1 MIDCEFLYFDGDKT
15 SKNVTGTKTK
25 PDERIALEYFEE
37 TIDKWV
43 CTSIVPENTRYRI
56 RREMGSVAVRYPDKG
71 IDWEQR
77 RYEIARDMMACSTR
91 NFIGAESRA
100 AEAIRYADELI
111 KRLKAST

>member
-77 RYEIARDMMACSTR
+77 RYEIARDMMAFNTLLPKD
-91 NFIGAESRA
+91 
-100 AEAIRYADELI
+100 AIRAADELI
-111 KRLKAST
+111 KKLRETKDDPSA